1 MLVDYDNL
9 IYADIIFLWPEL
21 KAEME
26 ENQETTSN
34 VTDVSVQEDDSILNE
49 SHIKDEPSLTEAI
62 IGMEEVKTCYHNQ
75 ARKNRMYRI

>member
-1 MLVDYDNL
+1 
-9 IYADIIFLWPEL
+9 
-21 KAEME
+21 ME

-34 VTDVSVQEDDSILNE
+34 VIDVSVQEEANDSILNE

-75 ARKNRMYRI
+75 ARKNRTYRI